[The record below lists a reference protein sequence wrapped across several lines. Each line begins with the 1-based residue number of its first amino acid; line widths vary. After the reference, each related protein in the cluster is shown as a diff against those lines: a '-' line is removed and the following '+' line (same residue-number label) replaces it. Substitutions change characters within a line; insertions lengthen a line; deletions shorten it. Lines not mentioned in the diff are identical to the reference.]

1 MEFNREKRHI
11 LEAMGISDFDVNRY
25 MDIDEKLKTYRAARE
40 VRFEV
45 ERIDL
50 KESAETHSA
59 LVNTVRE
66 QIERSMQPL
75 RTAVDEIK
83 ASVSRELEEE
93 RFLLRNHLAAAQKE
107 IIAQLEEIRHIQ
119 DQQLNQSGPC
129 HHHQPD
135 KGIQAEEI
143 KAQEQGAARQFEPK
157 IPTEGK
163 QARIRATEERGDVK
177 NHDQQM
183 LDTSSDLLWF
193 KEQVQSLQYEH
204 KQYRQELR
212 RQEQQQLLQYRV
224 SVSKLELK
232 KELGRTKD
240 EIITSMKALWA
251 FTEAELNDSSKWLN
265 EKTTEAVCD
274 LSRCQEE
281 TKKTTEILT
290 SELKAVRQLVVETIE
305 NVSPNLLKNQV
316 YKTVGETKQMLAEIL
331 ATTSDTQDQ
340 TKENA
345 SELQKVNQILEETKE
360 IGLIKH
366 VENLNTA
373 LEHSDLSKTLH
384 NLEGKL
390 DDIQRRV
397 ESDTISVHENALRD
411 LQMVFVG
418 QAQRII
424 QKMVNPSS
432 DPCNLFHFYIKNFHQ
447 LEGSGKTVFSLP
459 YVVPIDNSLFAVH
472 LVAHFKTQTSEMILG
487 LVCPADPRELGLE
500 YLGSPLLE
508 LIINSGVVGRDGH
521 EDILVARDKVID
533 THTFLKHTNDNY
545 LQMGESI
552 SCPELVSSGYNS
564 FKDRSVLIKLQ
575 IRLIENYDIARL
587 TLTF

>member
-1 MEFNREKRHI
+1 MEFNRDKRHI
-11 LEAMGISDFDVNRY
+11 LQTMGISDIDVNRY
-25 MDIDEKLKTYRAARE
+25 MDIDEKLKTYPA
-40 VRFEV
+40 VRSEV
-45 ERIDL
+45 ERFDQD
-50 KESAETHSA
+50 KRAETHSA
-59 LVNTVRE
+59 LVDAVRE

-93 RFLLRNHLAAAQKE
+93 RFLLRDHLAAAQKE
-107 IIAQLEEIRHIQ
+107 IMVQLQKICHIQDQRFNQSEPCHHPDKDIQAEEIKAQGQLTARQFEPKIPTDGRQARIKTTEETGDVKDHDQQMPDISRDLLWFKEQVQLLQNEHKQYRQELQEERFLLRDHLAAAQKEIMAQLEEIRHIQ
-119 DQQLNQSGPC
+119 DQQLNQSEPC

-183 LDTSSDLLWF
+183 LDISSDLLWF
-193 KEQVQSLQYEH
+193 KEQVQSQQYER

-212 RQEQQQLLQYRV
+212 RQEQQQPLQYRV

-232 KELGRTKD
+232 EELGQTKD

-281 TKKTTEILT
+281 TKKTVEILT
-290 SELKAVRQLVVETIE
+290 SELKTVRQLVEETIE

-340 TKENA
+340 TKENV

-360 IGLIKH
+360 IGFTKH
-366 VENLNTA
+366 VKNLNTA

-411 LQMVFVG
+411 LQMIFVG

-424 QKMVNPSS
+424 QKEVNPSS
-432 DPCNLFHFYIKNFHQ
+432 DPCKLYHFYIKNFHQ
-447 LEGSGKTVFSLP
+447 LEGSGKTV
-459 YVVPIDNSLFAVH
+459 
-472 LVAHFKTQTSEMILG
+472 
-487 LVCPADPRELGLE
+487 
-500 YLGSPLLE
+500 
-508 LIINSGVVGRDGH
+508 
-521 EDILVARDKVID
+521 
-533 THTFLKHTNDNY
+533 
-545 LQMGESI
+545 
-552 SCPELVSSGYNS
+552 
-564 FKDRSVLIKLQ
+564 
-575 IRLIENYDIARL
+575 
-587 TLTF
+587 